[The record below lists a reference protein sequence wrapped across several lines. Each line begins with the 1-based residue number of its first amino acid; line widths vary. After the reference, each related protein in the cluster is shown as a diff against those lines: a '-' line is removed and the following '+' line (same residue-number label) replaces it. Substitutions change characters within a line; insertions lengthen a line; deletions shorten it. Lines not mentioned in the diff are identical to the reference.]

1 MTIRVFF
8 FCDVDT
14 HLSIDFLRI
23 NIILENH
30 ISSIILTFLV
40 ALPTEHVNI
49 YLILIGKK
57 IILKKLQQFNLQN
70 G

>member
-1 MTIRVFF
+1 M
-8 FCDVDT
+8 
-14 HLSIDFLRI
+14 S
-23 NIILENH
+23 
-30 ISSIILTFLV
+30 LV

-70 G
+70 GYLQISLTPVALP